1 MFSRVNLFGMTV
13 IALLLFGLAVAWQLG
28 HSSSHYMIDGW
39 QYRWVDS
46 EKNPADGMDSDGNSG
61 EWRTLAFPA
70 NMKDWDG
77 RSVLLLRGALP
88 DMPGENPMLYLVLV
102 SQNVEC
108 WLEGR
113 RIYQGGE
120 VPVPDGVR
128 YNPLYPSHLI
138 LLPGNAAGK
147 EVVLRIHSPGP
158 KIGLTIPP
166 RIGSLTEF
174 LQTRAQL
181 DFIRISSAALC
192 LFGALAAAIIAL
204 RTRKEPIYWAF
215 AGTALCNG
223 LIVLGGAF
231 TFQLLFPSAQAKL
244 LLLMLGAIFWQA
256 FWLWFLESV
265 VESRYAGIVRRVRNL
280 VFVLGSAGWMLLLAD
295 WVTVIFLLQAILGLL
310 FCNILLLFHV
320 FRGRLRSNEEACIY
334 AIGAAA
340 WVLASTADGL
350 RALGLIQIPLTPS
363 VLGQFVD
370 LSCMAY
376 ILIQRVRNVY
386 QQKEQAGLQI
396 IANYDEMKYLNEKIR
411 LSNEELEKKVWAR
424 TQTLQQQNDL
434 MESLKRSRQN
444 LLSNIAHDLRTPITL
459 IRGYVEAILDGI
471 VQSPE
476 QRQKAVRVVYKKTLL
491 LQHLID
497 DLFTLCKLESRTLA
511 MSLQSVSVKAFLQ
524 SILSSYDE
532 DAAKGGLQL
541 SLETIS
547 PMREVRI
554 RIDKFRM
561 EQVFAN
567 IIYNAIKFTPSGG
580 CITLTAEISA
590 SGDEV
595 ILSVKDTG
603 VGIEAVNLGKL
614 FDRYYSSESL
624 LVHEN
629 KVSIGLGLAIAKELV
644 EMHQGRIWAEN
655 GSTGGSVFYVA
666 LPIAELD
673 SLSVKPKER

>member
-1 MFSRVNLFGMTV
+1 MIFSRVSLFGMTV

-28 HSSSHYMIDGW
+28 HSSSQYMNVGW

-46 EKNPADGMDSDGNSG
+46 AKNPADGMDGSGNSE

-88 DMPGENPMLYLVLV
+88 EPLGENPLLYLVLV
-102 SQNVEC
+102 SQHVEC
-108 WLEGR
+108 WLEGS

-120 VPVPDGVR
+120 ILVPDGVR
-128 YNPLYPSHLI
+128 YNPLFPSHLI

-147 EVVLRIHSPGP
+147 EVILRIHSPGP
-158 KIGLTIPP
+158 RIGLAIPP
-166 RIGSLTEF
+166 RIGSLSEF
-174 LQTRAQL
+174 LQSRAQL
-181 DFIRISSAALC
+181 DFIKVSSAALC
-192 LFGALAAAIIAL
+192 FFGALIAAIIAL
-204 RTRKEPIYWAF
+204 RTRKEQIYWAF

-231 TFQLLFPSAQAKL
+231 TFQLLLPSAQAKL

-265 VESRYAGIVRRVRNL
+265 VESRYAAIVRRVRNF
-280 VFVLGSAGWMLLLAD
+280 VFVLGSAEWLLLLAD
-295 WVTVIFLLQAILGLL
+295 WVTVVFLFQAILGLL
-310 FCNILLLFHV
+310 FCNVLLLFYV
-320 FRGRLRSNEEACIY
+320 FRGQLRSNEEARIY

-340 WVLASTADGL
+340 WVIASTVDGL

-376 ILIQRVRNVY
+376 ILIQRVRKVY

-396 IANYDEMKYLNEKIR
+396 LANYAEMKYLNEKIR
-411 LSNEELEKKVWAR
+411 LSNEELEKKIWDR
-424 TQTLQQQNDL
+424 TQTLQQQNDQ

-471 VQSPE
+471 AQSSE

-497 DLFTLCKLESRTLA
+497 DLFTLCKLESRTMA
-511 MSLQSVSVKAFLQ
+511 MSLQYVSVKAFLQ
-524 SILSSYDE
+524 SILSSYDV
-532 DAAKGGLQL
+532 DAAKAGLQL
-541 SLETIS
+541 NLETFS
-547 PMREVRI
+547 PMREVHI

-567 IIYNAIKFTPSGG
+567 LIYNAIKFTPSGG
-580 CITLTAEISA
+580 CITLAAKISE

-603 VGIEAVNLGKL
+603 VGIDAANLDKI
-614 FDRYYSSESL
+614 FDRYYSSDSL
-624 LVHEN
+624 LVHAD
-629 KVSIGLGLAIAKELV
+629 KVSTGLGLAIAKELV
-644 EMHQGRIWAEN
+644 ELHQGKIWVEN
-655 GSTGGSVFYVA
+655 GATGGSEFYVA
-666 LPIAELD
+666 LPITELN
-673 SLSVKPKER
+673 SL

>member
-1 MFSRVNLFGMTV
+1 M
-13 IALLLFGLAVAWQLG
+13 
-28 HSSSHYMIDGW
+28 
-39 QYRWVDS
+39 
-46 EKNPADGMDSDGNSG
+46 
-61 EWRTLAFPA
+61 
-70 NMKDWDG
+70 
-77 RSVLLLRGALP
+77 
-88 DMPGENPMLYLVLV
+88 
-102 SQNVEC
+102 
-108 WLEGR
+108 
-113 RIYQGGE
+113 
-120 VPVPDGVR
+120 
-128 YNPLYPSHLI
+128 
-138 LLPGNAAGK
+138 
-147 EVVLRIHSPGP
+147 
-158 KIGLTIPP
+158 
-166 RIGSLTEF
+166 
-174 LQTRAQL
+174 
-181 DFIRISSAALC
+181 
-192 LFGALAAAIIAL
+192 
-204 RTRKEPIYWAF
+204 
-215 AGTALCNG
+215 
-223 LIVLGGAF
+223 
-231 TFQLLFPSAQAKL
+231 
-244 LLLMLGAIFWQA
+244 
-256 FWLWFLESV
+256 
-265 VESRYAGIVRRVRNL
+265 
-280 VFVLGSAGWMLLLAD
+280 
-295 WVTVIFLLQAILGLL
+295 
-310 FCNILLLFHV
+310 
-320 FRGRLRSNEEACIY
+320 
-334 AIGAAA
+334 
-340 WVLASTADGL
+340 
-350 RALGLIQIPLTPS
+350 
-363 VLGQFVD
+363 
-370 LSCMAY
+370 
-376 ILIQRVRNVY
+376 
-386 QQKEQAGLQI
+386 
-396 IANYDEMKYLNEKIR
+396 
-411 LSNEELEKKVWAR
+411 
-424 TQTLQQQNDL
+424 
-434 MESLKRSRQN
+434 
-444 LLSNIAHDLRTPITL
+444 SNIAHDLRTPITL